1 MRHWSLINVRLTVPL
16 SLNQHVIQCVNT
28 SWLSGVLC
36 WRCEQPVALWCD
48 SDFDPNE
55 SSAPCFQSTAVEKFA
70 GFSSCDAPVDDWT
83 ALAHREHR
91 VQRTSVSVFSTA
103 PQYRRLGTKALS
115 QMYAMHQ
122 AFWLLSIGHG
132 AKWPWIRWLS
142 SGFMTWDLN
151 KVPEWLS
158 SALIR
163 VYSLYWRKASS
174 LRARWGS
181 ALKSFAGFC
190 LWRIRTAGIFPLQSI
205 TVCLFSVCEC
215 VGTPQAFTAISG
227 DFALSL
233 RWWSVSF

>member
-1 MRHWSLINVRLTVPL
+1 MWCNA
-16 SLNQHVIQCVNT
+16 HVMQYVNT
-28 SWLSGVLC
+28 SWPSGVFC
-36 WRCEQPVALWCD
+36 WSWEQPAVLWRD
-48 SDFDPNE
+48 SDFNPNE
-55 SSAPCFQSTAVEKFA
+55 SNVPLFSVKCCGKVCSFQQQLQR
-70 GFSSCDAPVDDWT
+70 FSGRKDST
-83 ALAHREHR
+83 ALAHRDCW
-91 VQRTSVSVFSTA
+91 VQLASVSVFSTG
-103 PQYRRLGTKALS
+103 PQYRRLGAKALS

-190 LWRIRTAGIFPLQSI
+190 LWRLRTAGIFPLQFI

-215 VGTPQAFTAISG
+215 AGMPQAFTAISG